1 MRVQCC
7 VFFVTDFSEFH
18 RVLVHHISEVLR
30 EKDKLRPDEKEWVI
44 NEAMDPRS
52 LQHGGTFRNVL
63 SRKVDD
69 VIVPI
74 FSEIISVIDQ
84 NYNLDLIDPRCAD
97 TAVSQFWLNVFRD
110 PDIMQFCYTDTVNP
124 RKQVPGV
131 GGRKAGDDFKCEMP
145 FSWLIYGAVQSQW
158 ENTKCS
164 SGNYTYVATEEGS
177 DVSSVIL

>member
-1 MRVQCC
+1 M
-7 VFFVTDFSEFH
+7 
-18 RVLVHHISEVLR
+18 SEVLR

-63 SRKVDD
+63 ARKVDD

-84 NYNLDLIDPRCAD
+84 NYNLDLIDPRGEDVAL
-97 TAVSQFWLNVFRD
+97 SQFWLSIFRD
-110 PDIMQFCYTDTVNP
+110 PDVTQFRYIDTVTP

-131 GGRKAGDDFKCEMP
+131 GGRKAGEDFKCEMP
-145 FSWLIYGAVQSQW
+145 FSWLIHSAVKSQW
-158 ENTKCS
+158 DNIKCS
-164 SGNYTYVATEEGS
+164 AGS
-177 DVSSVIL
+177 ELRMYEAQTSYRVET